1 VVMVSELRSEIRRPD
16 TRVDEINKRI
26 ESKLDEMNMRI
37 ESNFRWTVGM
47 ILGMWVSTHAIL
59 ILILL
64 NVI

>member
-1 VVMVSELRSEIRRPD
+1 MRGEISELRGEIRRLD
-16 TRVDEINKRI
+16 MRIDEINK
-26 ESKLDEMNMRI
+26 RI